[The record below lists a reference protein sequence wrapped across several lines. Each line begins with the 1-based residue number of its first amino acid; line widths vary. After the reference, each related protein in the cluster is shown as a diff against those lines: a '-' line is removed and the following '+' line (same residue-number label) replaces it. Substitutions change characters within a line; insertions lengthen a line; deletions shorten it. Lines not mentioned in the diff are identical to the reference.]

1 MKKFLMIMMCMC
13 AIFVFSNT
21 ASAES
26 GKILVAYFSRTGE
39 EYAVG
44 NITKGNTHIVADI
57 IAKAVGADMFEIK
70 PVKAYPAG
78 YEACKPIASREK
90 AMKARPKITNTI
102 NNFDEY
108 DVIFLGYPIWYG
120 DMPMIMYT
128 FVESYDF
135 SSKKI
140 IPFCT
145 HGGSGLSSTDQ
156 ALILACP
163 NSQILQGFSI
173 AGSIAQKSPQQA
185 EPKVMEWL
193 NKIGMM
199 NNQRNL

>member
-1 MKKFLMIMMCMC
+1 MMMMCMC
-13 AIFVFSNT
+13 AIFIFSNT

-26 GKILVAYFSRTGE
+26 EKILVAFFSRTGE
-39 EYAVG
+39 EYSVG

-90 AMKARPKITNTI
+90 AMKVRPKIANPI
-102 NNFDEY
+102 NNLDEY

-120 DMPMIMYT
+120 DIPMIMYT

-135 SSKKI
+135 SGKKI

-156 ALILACP
+156 ALMLACP

-173 AGSIAQKSPQQA
+173 VGSIAQKSPQQA
-185 EPKVMEWL
+185 ESKVMEWL
-193 NKIGMM
+193 NKIGMSSSEEI
-199 NNQRNL
+199 Q